1 MSFGELISY
10 ESRCERFTTGLQKI
24 KNKIKSSPSAKY
36 FLSFKSKNK
45 NKSIF
50 SLGEHSPAGRTS
62 GAESKAAHA
71 TASRQ
76 SGALRYDRLY
86 ASFTRCTHL
95 PYRYVAFASVSVS
108 LPNSLPVV
116 SDDVRKVVLN
126 FSFEKIGRT
135 NKSPLLPVHFFC
147 RGGATL

>member
-1 MSFGELISY
+1 MSPDASVLPLACRRSKTR
-10 ESRCERFTTGLQKI
+10 SRARLRRNIF
-24 KNKIKSSPSAKY
+24 
-36 FLSFKSKNK
+36 FLSKAKTKTHFVSRK
-45 NKSIF
+45 
-50 SLGEHSPAGRTS
+50 HSPAGRTS